1 MTLNLSFI
9 LTVAAVAADGM
20 LAGASLDQSIKQLPA
35 RHRIGAVAYA
45 AYAQAADLGPGILWY
60 AVLGVG
66 AALLTIG
73 AAVAAV
79 VQRIAVPIAAPLV
92 IAAVLAVLH
101 SLATTQAAPTM
112 FSQRR
117 VPQTEQAL
125 GAVFA
130 RFTRWQTVRVT
141 LQVLTLAAAL
151 WALVA
156 WFALA

>member
-1 MTLNLSFI
+1 MNLDLSFI
-9 LTVAAVAADGM
+9 LTVAAVATDGM
-20 LAGASLDQSIKQLPA
+20 LAGASLDQSLKQLPA

-45 AYAQAADLGPGILWY
+45 AYAQAADLGPGVLWY
-60 AVLGVG
+60 AILGVG
-66 AALLTIG
+66 AAVITIG
-73 AAVAAV
+73 AAAAAVAQHVAVPVSVPLTVAAALS
-79 VQRIAVPIAAPLV
+79 I
-92 IAAVLAVLH
+92 LH

-117 VPQTEQAL
+117 MPQTEQAL

-130 RFTRWQTVRVT
+130 RFARWQTIRVT
-141 LQVLTLAAAL
+141 LQVLTLAAVV

>member
-1 MTLNLSFI
+1 MALNLSFI

-66 AALLTIG
+66 AAILTIA
-73 AAVAAV
+73 AAVVAV
-79 VQRIAVPIAAPLV
+79 VQRIAVPVAAPLV

-101 SLATTQAAPTM
+101 SLATAQAAPTM

-130 RFTRWQTVRVT
+130 RFARWQTVRVT